1 MIGAGITVL
10 CNAPM
15 GDSMSTRLDCPL
27 VDMPPIPALAIGKRL
42 GTLMTQFWPEE
53 ETKGQVPKG
62 KPHYA
67 TT

>member
-1 MIGAGITVL
+1 
-10 CNAPM
+10 M